1 MPKAFNQFDRD
12 KTIKND
18 CEKRTYYTRQFVNTK
33 SMTDTDGHTDAEDLE
48 VRDYKFSATS
58 YPEAM
63 GLMIGDM
70 VQNYAYNMSV
80 KVLMLFE
87 DWFKTSGQI
96 LDDEKALDNLDEFGI
111 KPDEE
116 EIARL
121 KDRIKNEWQDVMIP
135 AGFAV
140 KILEGIVDNIRTAP
154 NLLHWQEPE
163 LIIMGNPNL
172 VENMHVKAETLS
184 DVAEDGIKDME
195 KFLINFSSKKQEEE

>member
-33 SMTDTDGHTDAEDLE
+33 SMTNTDGHTDAEDLE

-70 VQNYAYNMSV
+70 VQNSAYNMSV

-87 DWFKTSGQI
+87 DWFKTSGQV
-96 LDDEKALDNLDEFGI
+96 LDDEKALDKLDEVI
-111 KPDEE
+111 KFDEE

-140 KILEGIVDNIRTAP
+140 KILERIVNDIRTAP

>member
-1 MPKAFNQFDRD
+1 MPKAFNQFDGD

-33 SMTDTDGHTDAEDLE
+33 AMTDTDGHTDAEDME

-63 GLMIGDM
+63 GLLIGDM

-80 KVLMLFE
+80 KLLMLFE
-87 DWFKTSGQI
+87 DWFKTSGKV
-96 LDDEKALDNLDEFGI
+96 LDDEKVLDKLDEVI
-111 KPDEE
+111 KLDEE
-116 EIARL
+116 EIATL
-121 KDRIKNEWQDVMIP
+121 KDKIKNEWQDVMIP

-140 KILEGIVDNIRTAP
+140 KILERIVNDIRTAP

-195 KFLINFSSKKQEEE
+195 KFLINFSTKKQEEE

>member
-33 SMTDTDGHTDAEDLE
+33 AMTNTDGHTDAEDME

-87 DWFKTSGQI
+87 DWFKTSGQV
-96 LDDEKALDNLDEFGI
+96 LDDEKVLDKLDEVI
-111 KPDEE
+111 KFDEE

-140 KILEGIVDNIRTAP
+140 KILERIVNDIRTAP

-195 KFLINFSSKKQEEE
+195 KFLINFSTKKQEDE